1 MLKKIILP
9 FIIAALVLSGCS
21 KKNEQTAEQI
31 NTQASE
37 VKIMFYTAELE
48 SEITLMPGE
57 ELELHA
63 LAYAEEQEIED
74 ALIAWTS
81 SNEDVLTVSAVDNK
95 TVRVK
100 VLKMSDAAVELK
112 ASCGKAEKELTVH
125 IIEQIK

>member
-74 ALIAWTS
+74 ALITWTS

>member
-1 MLKKIILP
+1 
-9 FIIAALVLSGCS
+9 
-21 KKNEQTAEQI
+21 
-31 NTQASE
+31 
-37 VKIMFYTAELE
+37 
-48 SEITLMPGE
+48 MPGE